1 MTHLGNN
8 NNAASQKEAA
18 IQMKVPITV
27 KAYNYE
33 DPSSTPAISMM
44 IEKPENEISIITRY
58 FTKFSMLLLY
68 YFTI

>member
-1 MTHLGNN
+1 MIHLGNN

-33 DPSSTPAISMM
+33 DP
-44 IEKPENEISIITRY
+44 KFDTRH
-58 FTKFSMLLLY
+58 LHDN
-68 YFTI
+68 